1 MCWKAVSV
9 PPRDTSRGSPQLLE
23 GVGTSS
29 ESEKVQRW
37 PKRSQNHSAD
47 SFRLRRTELLTLSI
61 IHILYHDHLR
71 DGHILLHLMPP
82 DGFHHLPSF
91 RIHFF
96 SPLKKF
102 ILGLLSHIVSYEK
115 SYKNIFHLK
124 NHCSSTGNMSFFSGC
139 FLRLLL
145 LLLVFSNF
153 IIVYFV
159 LFKCVYEW
167 VCVCV
172 SSSCLEFSEIL
183 RSVYNFIKLDKFSV
197 FDFHNFF
204 CLCLLS

>member
-1 MCWKAVSV
+1 MKSFPNIPTVSLI
-9 PPRDTSRGSPQLLE
+9 PQRVSGLCFSNFY
-23 GVGTSS
+23 T
-29 ESEKVQRW
+29 EKKKKVTY
-37 PKRSQNHSAD
+37 K
-47 SFRLRRTELLTLSI
+47 
-61 IHILYHDHLR
+61 
-71 DGHILLHLMPP
+71 
-82 DGFHHLPSF
+82 
-91 RIHFF
+91 HFD
-96 SPLKKF
+96 
-102 ILGLLSHIVSYEK
+102 
-115 SYKNIFHLK
+115 KNIFHLK